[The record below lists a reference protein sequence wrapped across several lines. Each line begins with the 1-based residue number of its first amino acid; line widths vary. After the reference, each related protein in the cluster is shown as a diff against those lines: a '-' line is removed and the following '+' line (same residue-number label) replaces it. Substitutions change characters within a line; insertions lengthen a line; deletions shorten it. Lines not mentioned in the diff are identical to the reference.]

1 MKYLVDDMPLC
12 VCGCGEKVSRISNKY
27 ISGHNK
33 PSTDPIVRQFISD
46 SLQGNIPWNK
56 GKKTGPSWNK
66 GKVMSPESKR
76 KMSESLKGRLVWN
89 KNLKG
94 VQIGPNI
101 GKTFSEESKKK
112 MSDSHKGQIPWIKGK
127 HHSSKTK
134 FLLRECLIKQIEIQK
149 NNGEPV
155 CPTIGKNERC
165 CLDILEN
172 ISKYSIKRNFKV
184 FGYFVDGYIEDINLV
199 IEFDEKFHFIDDWKT
214 YRSKDIE
221 RESEI
226 AAYLGCIIFRIKE
239 IDWKNDSNKIVNDF
253 LLMGV
258 I

>member
-1 MKYLVDDMPLC
+1 MNVVIEQLPLC
-12 VCGCGEKVSRISNKY
+12 LCGCGKEVSKLGNKY
-27 ISGHNK
+27 ISGHNR
-33 PSTDPIVRQFISD
+33 PSTDPIVGQFISD
-46 SLQGNIPWNK
+46 SLQGNVPWNK

-66 GKVMSPESKR
+66 GKVMSEEFKLKVSK
-76 KMSESLKGRLVWN
+76 SLHGRVAWN
-89 KNLKG
+89 QGLKG

-101 GKTFSEESKKK
+101 GKKFSEESKKK
-112 MSDSHKGQIPWIKGK
+112 MSESHKGQITWIKGK

-155 CPTIGKNERC
+155 YPTIGKNERY

-172 ISKYSIKRNFKV
+172 ISKCSIKRNFKV
-184 FGYFVDGYIEDINLV
+184 FGYIEDINLV

-221 RESEI
+221 REAEI